1 MIVAL
6 EEYKMQKAKC
16 IEKCFIAEN
25 GCNNHK
31 AKRCYCRMRAQKGEN
46 AIFTR
51 SLQNRRNDSTVMR
64 EMLDDIFTV
73 FLTKEAWRVWV
84 GLIVLWL
91 VVCLFAKVR

>member
-1 MIVAL
+1 
-6 EEYKMQKAKC
+6 
-16 IEKCFIAEN
+16 
-25 GCNNHK
+25 
-31 AKRCYCRMRAQKGEN
+31 MRAQKGEN

-73 FLTKEAWRVWV
+73 FLTKDAWRVWV
-84 GLIVLWL
+84 GLMVLWL